1 MPVED
6 SRSASYRV
14 SGDAT
19 MTEPSLPSDT
29 RVANAR
35 AWCLCHRG
43 LLLVVFAFVASAFLV
58 PTLAPVAVS
67 DDALHLR
74 SSEILIRDG
83 HLQVLPL
90 MVASLVGQIIW
101 SAPFTWLFGD
111 TAGVLR
117 VSTIVA
123 VTLSAFPMYGLL
135 RELHIT
141 RQRSALGTALY
152 LFNPLMYSLAFTFM
166 TDAYLVSGIVAATY
180 CLLRGLRLG
189 GLRWFLGASIV
200 AGATFS
206 IRQQAIFI
214 ALSVL
219 AFLFVGVRTRT
230 SRETLR
236 IAIASTA
243 PLAVLVAAYFLW
255 YHVIQGTPPGSAQVD
270 VTSQWLS
277 ANPLDAFVLTRRL
290 TLFEVMY
297 SALFLL
303 PLSLA
308 VLPRVRSIATTV
320 TKRGWI
326 WFGAFVAVLLFGM
339 VWYANGNARMPYAS
353 QFLSPSGLGP
363 PADVHGGRAPLLS
376 PDGQTVLTLVC
387 LLSALVLGVVL
398 FARIGRRTDH
408 ENRRPV
414 ALVVA
419 LLVGQAVAAIVSSW
433 PLQDTAIT
441 RDRYLLP
448 LLPLTIALSLWA
460 LRSVRITA
468 VVAWVATVGFAF
480 FSVVGTHDFLSFQS
494 AVWSTAQAAR
504 TSGVPYRNLDAG
516 ASWDAYHLYEFSYR
530 HKIKLELPTGLSNR
544 ELRKLGNLRLSKNDG
559 KAWWIGFYAPAS
571 NSKYVVSAEPLLSYR
586 IIGHS
591 HWRSWF
597 RQRNETIYLL
607 RKIKSKTARPR

>member
-1 MPVED
+1 
-6 SRSASYRV
+6 
-14 SGDAT
+14 
-19 MTEPSLPSDT
+19 MTEPAAPSDT
-29 RVANAR
+29 IFASAA
-35 AWCLCHRG
+35 AWCVRHRG
-43 LLLVVFAFVASAFLV
+43 LLLVVFAFVASAFLI

-74 SSEILIRDG
+74 SSEILMRDG

-135 RELHIT
+135 RELRIT

-166 TDAYLVSGIVAATY
+166 TDAYLVSGIVAATF
-180 CLLRGLRLG
+180 CLLRGLRRG
-189 GLRWFLGASIV
+189 EIRWFVGASVI
-200 AGATFS
+200 AGTTFS

-214 ALSVL
+214 VLSLL
-219 AFLFVGVRTRT
+219 AFLIVGVRSRT
-230 SRETLR
+230 SRGTLR
-236 IAIASTA
+236 LAIATTA
-243 PLAVLVAAYFLW
+243 PFAVLVAAYFFW
-255 YHVIQGTPPGSAQVD
+255 YHVIQGTPPGSAQVS

-297 SALFLL
+297 AALFLA
-303 PLSLA
+303 PLALA
-308 VLPRVRSIATTV
+308 VVPRVRTIATTLSR
-320 TKRGWI
+320 RGWI
-326 WFGAFVAVLLFGM
+326 WFGAFVALLLFGM
-339 VWYANGNARMPYAS
+339 VWYGNGDARMPYAS

-363 PADVHGGRAPLLS
+363 PNDVHGGRAPLMS

-408 ENRRPV
+408 EDRQPI

-419 LLVGQAVAAIVSSW
+419 LLLGQAVAAIVSSW
-433 PLQDTAIT
+433 PLQDSAIT

-448 LLPLTIALSLWA
+448 LLPLAIALTLWA
-460 LRSVRITA
+460 LRSVRIVT
-468 VVAWVATVGFAF
+468 VLAWGATVGFALI
-480 FSVVGTHDFLSFQS
+480 SVVGTHDFLSFQS
-494 AVWSTAQAAR
+494 TVWSSARAAH
-504 TSGVPYRNLDAG
+504 TSGVPYRSLDAG
-516 ASWDAYHLYEFSYR
+516 ASWDAYHLYEFSYQ
-530 HKIKLELPTGLSNR
+530 HKIKLEFPTGLSNR

-559 KAWWIGFYAPAS
+559 EAWWIGFYAPAS
-571 NSKYVVSAEPLLSYR
+571 NSRYVISAEPLLSYR
-586 IIGHS
+586 IVGRA
-591 HWRSWF
+591 HWFSWF
-597 RQRNETIYLL
+597 RQREETIYQL
-607 RKIKSKTARPR
+607 RKIRPKTARPR